1 MRNFA
6 LEVFFSKWEF
16 AAKHHLT
23 ASDAQGMTLSELLL
37 LASAEDRA
45 RFDVLHLGYTKTFG
59 SPTLL
64 AEIAR
69 TYDAI
74 SDDQL
79 LCFAGAEEGIFV
91 AMRVLLSADDHAV
104 VTTPNYQAAETI
116 PLSICA
122 VTGVPLDEANHWAL
136 DIDAVKAALR
146 PNTKLI
152 SINFPNNPTGAIPS
166 RATFDALVDLC
177 RSRGIWLFS
186 DEVYRLIEREP
197 ASRLPQVADVYER
210 GVSLGVMSKAY
221 GLPGLRIGWLACQ
234 DRVFLG
240 KCELYKHYLS
250 ICNSAPSEL
259 LAEIAL
265 KAADTILTRN
275 RSIVQHNTGLL
286 NAFFGHFPDV
296 FDWRPSDGGCVAF
309 VRYKPSPWGTDGVE
323 AFTQRLVEESGVLL
337 LPSSIYHSE
346 LGPVPQD
353 RFRIGFGRFGMEE
366 GLAAF
371 REWLMRNRA

>member
-16 AAKHHLT
+16 AARHHLT
-23 ASDAQGMTLSELLL
+23 ASDAQSMTLSELLV

-45 RFDVLHLGYTKTFG
+45 RYDALHLGYTKTFG

-79 LCFAGAEEGIFV
+79 LCFAGAEEGIYV

-104 VTTPNYQAAETI
+104 VITPNYQAAETI

-136 DIDAVKAALR
+136 DVDAVKAALR
-146 PNTKLI
+146 PNTRLI

-166 RATFDALVDLC
+166 RPTFDALVDLC

-240 KCELYKHYLS
+240 KCERYKHYLL

-275 RSIVQHNTGLL
+275 RGIVQHNTGLL